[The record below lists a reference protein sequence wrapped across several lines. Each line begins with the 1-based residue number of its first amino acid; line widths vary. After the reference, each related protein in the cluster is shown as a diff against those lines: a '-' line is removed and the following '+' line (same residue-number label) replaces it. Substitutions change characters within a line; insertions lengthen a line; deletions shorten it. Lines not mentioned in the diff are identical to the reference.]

1 MWFRDTVPG
10 LQNLLTTI
18 SPRAGGR
25 QTTVFGRTPKN
36 IEKGINNIIAKMLS
50 SLQLAEKQ

>member
-1 MWFRDTVPG
+1 MVPG
-10 LQNLLTTI
+10 LQNLLTTV
-18 SPRAGGR
+18 SRAGVR

-50 SLQLAEKQ
+50 SLQLADKQ